1 MDSTKIV
8 DVETPDKRYKLVSSE
23 YGFSGREADI
33 LLLMSQGLTVDEIAD
48 SLFISKKTVYNILL
62 TCHRKINCKTQFSL
76 ALLVNS
82 IIA

>member
-23 YGFSGREADI
+23 YGFSVREADI

-48 SLFISKKTVYNILL
+48 SLFISKK
-62 TCHRKINCKTQFSL
+62 
-76 ALLVNS
+76 
-82 IIA
+82 